1 MRRFGDL
8 DVDGERIL
16 ILKYGCEGVNS
27 SGFNIQILIAL
38 Q

>member
-16 ILKYGCEGVNS
+16 IFILKLGNEDVDS
-27 SGFNIQILIAL
+27 SGFNI
-38 Q
+38 